1 MPLVLGL
8 NQNCEVKIKVDTA
21 SVLNMGEKSRTE
33 HILFCCR
40 SLTVEVACR
49 CLTVSNWQWIYC
61 RSYHSPSC
69 PQGRR
74 HCTAAADPQSPPIL
88 PLPPLPFPSP
98 ASPQPNPASSQLLPH
113 PKVLAQEAEEVLSKW
128 GSTTLNVG
136 PILPGLCVK
145 CVVLQKLAGTHR
157 KRWDAF

>member
-40 SLTVEVACR
+40 SFTVEVACR
-49 CLTVSNWQWIYC
+49 GLTVKLLQELSQ
-61 RSYHSPSC
+61 SKLPA
-69 PQGRR
+69 G
-74 HCTAAADPQSPPIL
+74 AAALHCSSRSPISPHPPPPSPPL
-88 PLPPLPFPSP
+88 PLPC
-98 ASPQPNPASSQLLPH
+98 SPQPNPASSPLLPD
-113 PKVLAQEAEEVLSKW
+113 PKVLTQGGRGAFIIEV

-157 KRWDAF
+157 KR